1 MPKLIRDSEG
11 TYLIFCVGCG
21 HHHGIWVDKPN
32 GNGAQWTF
40 DGNMENPTFSPSLLV
55 SLKNGDPNKKPFI
68 CHSFIRAGKIQYL
81 NDCTHKYAGQ
91 TVELPD
97 LDSI

>member
-1 MPKLIRDSEG
+1 MGKVIRDNEG
-11 TYLIFCVGCG
+11 TYLIYCIGCG

-32 GNGAQWTF
+32 DNGARWTF
-40 DGNMENPTFSPSLLV
+40 DGNMENPTFSPSLLYQIEFT
-55 SLKNGDPNKKPFI
+55 NNIKPKYI

-91 TVELPD
+91 TIDLPD
-97 LDSI
+97 LDEV